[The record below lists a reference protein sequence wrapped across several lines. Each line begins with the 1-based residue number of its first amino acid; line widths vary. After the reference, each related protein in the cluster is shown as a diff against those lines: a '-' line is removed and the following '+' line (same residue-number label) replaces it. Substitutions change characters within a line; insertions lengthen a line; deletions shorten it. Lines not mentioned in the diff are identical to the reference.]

1 MPIHSALN
9 SMALLAQRT
18 NRDYLR
24 CLLQTHES
32 RLKEVFRK
40 TKI

>member
-1 MPIHSALN
+1 MPIQSALN

-24 CLLQTHES
+24 CLLQSVDS
-32 RLKEVFRK
+32 RIAPEGGFS
-40 TKI
+40 